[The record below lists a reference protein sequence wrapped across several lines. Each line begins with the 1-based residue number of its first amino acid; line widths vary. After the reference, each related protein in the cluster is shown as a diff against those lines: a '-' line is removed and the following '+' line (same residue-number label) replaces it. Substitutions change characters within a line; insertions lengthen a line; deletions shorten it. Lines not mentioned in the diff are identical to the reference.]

1 MKAIVF
7 DMDGVIAETEKF
19 HTEAKQEVLADH
31 GIETDAEELEEKYAG
46 TPSENMFKQVFK
58 EHNID
63 ADHEEAAARKRQTYH
78 EIIQGQIHEIEGAKA
93 LIQELSENHEL
104 VLASSSARRNIQMI
118 LKSTGLEEYFIETLS
133 AKDEGIN
140 GKPEPDI
147 YLEAAEILEEKP
159 ENCVAI
165 EDSDNGIKS
174 AKKAGMKVVGFR
186 NQRPETDLS
195 IESFE
200 DLSVERL
207 KQL

>member
-1 MKAIVF
+1 MKAVVF
-7 DMDGVIAETEKF
+7 DMDGVIADTEKF
-19 HTEAKQEVLADH
+19 HTEAKQQVLADH
-31 GIETDAEELEEKYAG
+31 GIETDAEHLEEKYAG
-46 TPSENMFKQVFK
+46 TPSENMFKQIFR
-58 EHNID
+58 ENNID
-63 ADHEEAAARKRQTYH
+63 ADHEKAADRKRGIYH
-78 EIIQGQIHEIEGAKA
+78 EIIQGQVHEIEGVKE
-93 LIQELSENHEL
+93 LIQELSEDHDL

-118 LKSTGLEEYFIETLS
+118 LESTGLEEYFIETLS

-147 YLEAAEILEEKP
+147 YIEAARILGEKP

-195 IESFE
+195 INSFE
-200 DLSVERL
+200 ELSIERL
-207 KQL
+207 EQL